1 VAVTANV
8 DAAALLA
15 RKWRL
20 SARGNRYLNLQGI
33 TLVVFK
39 GRGDPGIERWYYQV
53 AGEFGVGGYASE
65 REAKLAAAEAFAAAL
80 GRRAA
85 VSGTP
90 AA

>member
-1 VAVTANV
+1 VSVKV
-8 DAAALLA
+8 DAASFLT

-39 GRGDPGIERWYYQV
+39 GRGGPGIERWYIQV
-53 AGEFGVGGYASE
+53 AGEFGAGGYPSE
-65 REAKLAAAEAFAAAL
+65 REAKLAAFEAFGAAL
-80 GRRAA
+80 ARRAA
-85 VSGTP
+85 VTRSP